1 MTGSERIAAPR
12 DRVYRALNDP
22 EVLKAA
28 IPGCETIERLSDT
41 EMTATVVTKVG
52 PVKDRFK
59 GAVTLSELDP
69 PNGYTISG
77 EGKGGAAGFAKDGAK
92 VRLEVEGGSTVL
104 HFEVK
109 ADVGGRSEEHTSELP
124 STIR

>member
-1 MTGSERIAAPR
+1 MRIS
-12 DRVYRALNDP
+12 DWSSDVCSSDL

-52 PVKDRFK
+52 PVKARFQ

-77 EGKGGAAGFAKDGAK
+77 EGKGGAAGFAKDCAT
-92 VRLEVEGGSTVL
+92 VLLEEEGGVTVL
-104 HFEVK
+104 HFEEQ
-109 ADVGGRSEEHTSELP
+109 ADVDGQLDTTGTPLLKGHTK
-124 STIR
+124 TK

>member
-1 MTGSERIAAPR
+1 MCVCFALPPTFVNLSARGENTVGEQTAMEMTGSERIAAPR

-52 PVKDRFK
+52 PVKARFQ
-59 GAVTLSELDP
+59 
-69 PNGYTISG
+69 
-77 EGKGGAAGFAKDGAK
+77 
-92 VRLEVEGGSTVL
+92 
-104 HFEVK
+104 
-109 ADVGGRSEEHTSELP
+109 RSEERRVGKECV
-124 STIR
+124 STCRSRWSPYH